1 MPHLEAVLAP
11 WRHSLG
17 SARWTFG
24 DTLGDATADAIWA
37 LAQPAQGVTRTEVRD
52 LFSRFAARRKT
63 AVLFPDRLCVR
74 GRRGPAMT
82 GANGPVVAFSGA

>member
-37 LAQPAQGVTRTEVRD
+37 LAQPAPKA
-52 LFSRFAARRKT
+52 SPAAKSAT
-63 AVLFPDRLCVR
+63 SSAVLRRAAKRLFCSRIGYV
-74 GRRGPAMT
+74 
-82 GANGPVVAFSGA
+82 SGGGGGQR